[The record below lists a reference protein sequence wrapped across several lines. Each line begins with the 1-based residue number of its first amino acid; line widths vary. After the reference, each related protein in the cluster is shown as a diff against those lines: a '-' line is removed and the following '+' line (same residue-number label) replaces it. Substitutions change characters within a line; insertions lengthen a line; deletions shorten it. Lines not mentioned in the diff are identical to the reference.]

1 MSYET
6 RRRWT
11 GQGNTMCP
19 LERRARF
26 GPVQPMPEPKADIFE
41 ALFTKLLRRVG
52 R

>member
-26 GPVQPMPEPKADIFE
+26 GPIRPMAEPERDIFE
-41 ALFTKLLRRVG
+41 ALFGKLLAKVRR
-52 R
+52 